1 MKRVIY
7 FLAYAGLT
15 VAVQVLVLFTLGRWE
30 AFLDKYLF
38 LYYPTIWV
46 VEHYGSFT
54 GESRLI
60 EPILIGVPLGVFLY
74 SIILASILTLT
85 RKVKANR

>member
-1 MKRVIY
+1 MKRIIY
-7 FLAYAGLT
+7 FFVYAGLS

-54 GESRLI
+54 GESNLI

-74 SIILASILTLT
+74 SIVLASILMLT
-85 RKVKANR
+85 RRRT